1 MTGSDDAVKYS
12 GSQFANIYKVAYL
25 RIISKKKLRE
35 FWDRYPD
42 AKKPLMEWY
51 DIIEQ
56 AAWRNFSDVKNT
68 FRHADSY
75 CDCTIFDIKGNDYRL
90 IAIILYQAHSVYARH
105 ALTYKEN
112 DLAQT
117 DLLPIF
123 KSRGYISEVLSG
135 KRAISKRIAK
145 ALGARFSVSAELFI

>member
-1 MTGSDDAVKYS
+1 M
-12 GSQFANIYKVAYL
+12 

-35 FWDRYPD
+35 FWKEHPD
-42 AKKPLMEWY
+42 AKKPLQEWY
-51 DIIEQ
+51 DITYDRIDAEIGHLLKKGY
-56 AAWRNFSDVKNT
+56 RNLSPEE
-68 FRHADSY
+68 
-75 CDCTIFDIKGNDYRL
+75 
-90 IAIILYQAHSVYARH
+90 H
-105 ALTYKEN
+105 ALLELMTKLIEDYDDQHYSFPKSQSHELLRALMEQN
-112 DLAQT
+112 GLSQA